1 MGKRKSSFAGKP
13 DTSKYIIIIIIYV
26 SVIFMGAH
34 VSLHMWR
41 PEDSSPRFCWVL
53 GIKLSCQVSGANTL
67 ITLTHF
73 VNAKIKFLI

>member
-1 MGKRKSSFAGKP
+1 MV
-13 DTSKYIIIIIIYV
+13 YV
-26 SVIFMGAH
+26 SVIFVGVH

-41 PEDSSPRFCWVL
+41 PEDSSSRFWWVL